1 MKSKALFIFI
11 FTSSFLIGNPR
22 NPIEVSTNISVEVV
36 KPIEIVSKTNI
47 YHSVFRGVSKE
58 INGRFNLEIKASPG
72 QILRFRYDRE
82 IYLVNA
88 NGGQRIKMGIDY
100 VLGNVFET
108 NGVGS
113 SGELENRVQVQ
124 SPAYG
129 YKRVYETPYKIELTG
144 TETEGNYQGVV
155 NVQIDYI

>member
-1 MKSKALFIFI
+1 MESKALFIFI

-22 NPIEVSTNISVEVV
+22 NPIEVSTNISVEIV

-58 INGRFNLEIKASPG
+58 INGSFNLEIKASPG

-88 NGGQRIKMGIDY
+88 SGGQRIKMDIDY
-100 VLGNVFET
+100 VLGNVFAT
-108 NGVGS
+108 NGMGS
-113 SGELENRVQVQ
+113 SGALENRVQIQ